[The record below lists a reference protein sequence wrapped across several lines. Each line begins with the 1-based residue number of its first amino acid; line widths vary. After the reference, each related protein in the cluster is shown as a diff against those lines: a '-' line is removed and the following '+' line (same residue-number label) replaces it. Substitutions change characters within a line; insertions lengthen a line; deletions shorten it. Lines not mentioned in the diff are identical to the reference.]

1 MPRPPSEVSRCP
13 AGDCPARAESLQRRL
28 QHPGEGPGFYRT
40 LMHDAQ
46 IDAMIRWLAFIGLPL
61 SASSVQRSPESS
73 RRSRFRKVLQR
84 VDGVEGFVRGLA
96 AWPPVVLTMTTC
108 SVCSGSG
115 WSPATSSSGVS
126 ECWNCEGPLPPIPR
140 ERIMQAAISSV
151 LACLLRAGEI
161 TTTDKTGAATIEHV
175 GLNELDF
182 VADLL
187 LERGHAWLGE
197 PLALWLVGEY
207 EKAIDLLLDRVP
219 VLPEFA
225 AWADED
231 SRVHLRAEIDG
242 EHPQNVFFHSGGY
255 GRTAAAQSIADQ
267 LNAQL
272 AGAVAQADGD
282 TITLTSTA
290 TGSDVGSL
298 CVRAPRAR
306 KPPPQEPWQVRAGA
320 RRERRRS

>member
-1 MPRPPSEVSRCP
+1 
-13 AGDCPARAESLQRRL
+13 
-28 QHPGEGPGFYRT
+28 
-40 LMHDAQ
+40 MHDAQ

-151 LACLLRAGEI
+151 LTCLLRAGEI

-197 PLALWLVGEY
+197 PLALWLADER
-207 EKAIDLLLDRVP
+207 EKAVDLLLERVP
-219 VLPEFA
+219 VLDDYAEWDAEWELEDTFDR
-225 AWADED
+225 ADD
-231 SRVHLRAEIDG
+231 
-242 EHPQNVFFHSGGY
+242 
-255 GRTAAAQSIADQ
+255 
-267 LNAQL
+267 L
-272 AGAVAQADGD
+272 A
-282 TITLTSTA
+282 
-290 TGSDVGSL
+290 
-298 CVRAPRAR
+298 RAR
-306 KPPPQEPWQVRAGA
+306 LAQELGQRVVVLSNPTSDDFYSRLALQMRSRRLTRASGP
-320 RRERRRS
+320 